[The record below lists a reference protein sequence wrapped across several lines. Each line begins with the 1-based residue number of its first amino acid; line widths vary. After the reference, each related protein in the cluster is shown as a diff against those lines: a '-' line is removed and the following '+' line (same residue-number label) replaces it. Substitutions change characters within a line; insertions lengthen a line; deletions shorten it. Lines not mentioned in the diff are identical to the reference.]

1 MSNTIAGANLAEIA
15 QESLAGLSST
25 FAPLAALTTDFS
37 ADVRDAGAS
46 VTTRYPTKPTAADMS
61 SGYKTAA
68 ADVAMTA
75 ATITLGTHYG
85 FTYGFT
91 DVERS
96 KSSINLNALFIEPAL
111 QALGDKVF
119 GDIWNLVTVANFSTA
134 SVITAAN
141 FDRDNL
147 ADLSATLTDTK
158 KAPKEGRSIFMNPTY
173 YASLVK
179 TLNSAEV
186 PGITADKAEAIVPRV
201 AKFDA
206 YETDLA
212 DANAE
217 NLAAFAF
224 QRNSLLMA
232 GRAVGTDPEGL
243 QLANA
248 RGIEIETVVIPGLG
262 LPVQFRKWYS
272 ADGKLYFNCNILYG
286 VAKGVDYGVRVTS
299 A

>member
-1 MSNTIAGANLAEIA
+1 MPNTIAGVNLAEIA
-15 QESLAGLSST
+15 QESLEGLSSL
-25 FAPLAALTTDFS
+25 FAPLSALTTDFS
-37 ADVRDAGAS
+37 TDIRDAGES

-61 SGYKTAA
+61 TGYKTAA

-75 ATITLGTHYG
+75 ATITLDTHYG

-96 KSSINLNALFIEPAL
+96 KSSINLNNLFVQPAL

-119 GDIWNLVTVANFSTA
+119 GDIWNLVTAANFATSST
-134 SVITAAN
+134 ITAAN
-141 FDRDNL
+141 FDRD
-147 ADLSATLTDTK
+147 DLVDLGATLTDTK
-158 KAPKEGRSIFMNPTY
+158 KAPQQGRAIFMNPTY

-179 TLNSAEV
+179 TLNSAEF
-186 PGITADKAEAIVPRV
+186 PGLISDKAEAMVPRV
-201 AKFDA
+201 AKFDS

-224 QRNSLLMA
+224 QKNALLMA
-232 GRAVGTDPEGL
+232 GRTVDSE
-243 QLANA
+243 LAGQA
-248 RGIEIETVVIPGLG
+248 GIEVETVTIPGLG
-262 LPVQFRKWYS
+262 LPVQFRRWYDS
-272 ADGKLYFNCNILYG
+272 DGILYYNCNLLYG

>member
-1 MSNTIAGANLAEIA
+1 MPNTIAGVNLAEIA
-15 QESLAGLSST
+15 QESLEGLSSL
-25 FAPLAALTTDFS
+25 FAPLSALTTDFS
-37 ADVRDAGAS
+37 TDIRDAGES

-61 SGYKTAA
+61 TGYKTAA

-75 ATITLGTHYG
+75 ATITLDTHYG

-96 KSSINLNALFIEPAL
+96 KSSINLNNLFVQPAL

-119 GDIWNLVTVANFSTA
+119 GDIWNLVTAANFATSST
-134 SVITAAN
+134 ITAAN
-141 FDRDNL
+141 FDRD
-147 ADLSATLTDTK
+147 DLVDLGATLTDTK
-158 KAPKEGRSIFMNPTY
+158 KAPQQGRAIFMNPTY

-179 TLNSAEV
+179 TLNSAEF
-186 PGITADKAEAIVPRV
+186 PGLISDKAEAMVPRV
-201 AKFDA
+201 AKFDS

-224 QRNSLLMA
+224 QKNALLMA
-232 GRAVGTDPEGL
+232 GRTVDSE
-243 QLANA
+243 LAFQA
-248 RGIEIETVVIPGLG
+248 GIEVETVTIPGLG
-262 LPVQFRKWYS
+262 LPVQFRRWYDS
-272 ADGKLYFNCNILYG
+272 DGILYYNCNLLYG

>member
-1 MSNTIAGANLAEIA
+1 MANTIAGANLAEIA
-15 QESLAGLSST
+15 QQSLAGLSST

-37 ADVRDAGAS
+37 ADVRDAGGS
-46 VTTRYPTKPTAADMS
+46 VTTRYPTKPTAADMAT
-61 SGYKTAA
+61 GYKTAA
-68 ADVAMTA
+68 SDVAMTA

-119 GDIWNLVTVANFSTA
+119 GDIWNLVTAANFSTS

-141 FDRDNL
+141 FDRDDL
-147 ADLSATLTDTK
+147 ADLSATLTNTK
-158 KAPKEGRSIFMNPTY
+158 KASKEGRAIFMNPTY
-173 YASLVK
+173 YASLIK
-179 TLNSAEV
+179 TMNSAEI
-186 PGITADKAEAIVPRV
+186 PGITNEKAEGIVPKV
-201 AKFDA
+201 ATFVP

-232 GRAVGTDPEGL
+232 GRTVDSEMAA
-243 QLANA
+243 QA
-248 RGIEIETVVIPGLG
+248 GIEVETVTIPGLG
-262 LPVQFRKWYS
+262 LPVQFRRWYDS
-272 ADGKLYFNCNILYG
+272 DGILYYNCNLLYG
-286 VAKGVDYGVRVTS
+286 VAKGVDYGVRVTT

>member
-1 MSNTIAGANLAEIA
+1 MANTIAGANLAEIA
-15 QESLAGLSST
+15 QESLAGLSSL
-25 FAPLAALTTDFS
+25 FAPLSALTTDFS

-46 VTTRYPTKPTAADMS
+46 ITTRYPTKPTAADMS
-61 SGYKTAA
+61 TGYKTAA

-75 ATITLGTHYG
+75 ATITLNTHYG

-119 GDIWNLVTVANFSTA
+119 GDIWNLVTAANFATSST
-134 SVITAAN
+134 ITAAN
-141 FDRDNL
+141 FDRDDL
-147 ADLSATLTDTK
+147 ADLSATLTETK
-158 KAPKEGRSIFMNPTY
+158 KAPQQGRSILMNPTY

-186 PGITADKAEAIVPRV
+186 PGITSDKAEGIVPRV
-201 AKFDA
+201 AKFDVF
-206 YETDLA
+206 ETDLA
-212 DANAE
+212 DANSE

-224 QRNSLLMA
+224 QRNALLMA
-232 GRAVGTDPEGL
+232 GRTVDSEMAAE
-243 QLANA
+243 A
-248 RGIEIETVVIPGLG
+248 GIEVETVVIPGLG
-262 LPVQFRKWYS
+262 LPVQFRRFYDN
-272 ADGKLYFNCNILYG
+272 DGILYYNCNLLYG
-286 VAKGVDYGVRVTS
+286 VAKGVDYGVRVTT